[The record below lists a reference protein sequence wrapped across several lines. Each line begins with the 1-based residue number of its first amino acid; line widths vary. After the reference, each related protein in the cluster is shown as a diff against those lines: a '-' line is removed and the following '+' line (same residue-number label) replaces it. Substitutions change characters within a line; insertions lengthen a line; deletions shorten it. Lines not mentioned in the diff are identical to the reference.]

1 MAANIRVTRD
11 DDFVAQQKIYKAS
24 GVDKHGRYHDYS
36 ATTEE
41 EAVQGC
47 RDEIDEADAEDD
59 E

>member
-1 MAANIRVTRD
+1 MAGEIRVTRD
-11 DDFVAQQKIYKAS
+11 DDPVAQQVIYTPH

-41 EAVQGC
+41 EAMQGC